1 MNELLS
7 GARSSL
13 SLEMR
18 IEMGHHLCDLW
29 EPKVKVTGVPGY
41 CCTSSGQLPA
51 PEEAAHPTS
60 TIYPI
65 KQFPA
70 SFLRHT
76 NCSKLDRCT
85 IVESSGDFFPF
96 FFVKM
101 NTTAK
106 IIFQNSSFLG
116 ISRTV
121 ASNWEERPGSRL
133 LCKSISSLSHVGGR
147 TGVRSWGW
155 VEELLGKAHRG
166 FPCQTCFPASEAEQ
180 SSVEKALFYLPLCT
194 EG

>member
-7 GARSSL
+7 EARSSL
-13 SLEMR
+13 SLEIR
-18 IEMGHHLCDLW
+18 IEMRHRLCDLW
-29 EPKVKVTGVPGY
+29 EPKVKVTSVPGH

-51 PEEAAHPTS
+51 PEEAAYPMS

-65 KQFPA
+65 KHRVRNGFLPL
-70 SFLRHT
+70 FLRHT
-76 NCSKLDRCT
+76 NCSKLDWCT
-85 IVESSGDFFPF
+85 IVKSSGNFFPF

-121 ASNWEERPGSRL
+121 ASNWEERSGSRL

-147 TGVRSWGW
+147 TGVR
-155 VEELLGKAHRG
+155 
-166 FPCQTCFPASEAEQ
+166 EAEGGWTSCPGKPTTASFVRPAFQ
-180 SSVEKALFYLPLCT
+180 LLKNRVC
-194 EG
+194 